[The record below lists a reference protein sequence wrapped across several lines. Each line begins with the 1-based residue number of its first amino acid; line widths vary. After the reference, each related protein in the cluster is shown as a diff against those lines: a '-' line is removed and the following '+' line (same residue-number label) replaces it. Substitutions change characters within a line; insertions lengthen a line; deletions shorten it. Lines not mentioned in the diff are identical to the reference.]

1 MTPWRTGVMA
11 VLMAGLLS
19 ACAAPIRTT
28 DAVAETDRQQ
38 WFAEHDSWAVS
49 GRLGLSD
56 GERGGQLS
64 FRWLA
69 EGEVHQVDLSTL
81 TGGQRWQL
89 VYGPGVAELVG
100 SDFERQLAVDPDQLV
115 SEAVGWPVPV
125 QALAYWIRDLPPPPG
140 LNGAAGDW
148 ALTIQRYT
156 ETEAGLLL
164 PARLQAQQPP
174 YRVRIALRDWQ
185 LPVTD

>member
-1 MTPWRTGVMA
+1 MTLARY
-11 VLMAGLLS
+11 AGLTALLVVLLS
-19 ACAAPIRTT
+19 ACATPIRTT
-28 DAVAETDRQQ
+28 DSMAERDREQ
-38 WFAEHDSWAVS
+38 WFADHDRWAVT

-69 EGEVHQVDLSTL
+69 EADIHEVDISTV

-89 VYGPGVAELVG
+89 RYGPDMAELVG
-100 SDFERQLAVDPDQLV
+100 SDFERRVASDPDHLV

-125 QALAYWIRDLPPPPG
+125 QALAYWIRDLTPPAG
-140 LNGAAGDW
+140 LNGADAHW
-148 ALTIQRYT
+148 ALSIQRYT

-164 PARLQAQQPP
+164 PARLQAEQPP
-174 YRVRIALRDWQ
+174 YRVRIALRNWQ